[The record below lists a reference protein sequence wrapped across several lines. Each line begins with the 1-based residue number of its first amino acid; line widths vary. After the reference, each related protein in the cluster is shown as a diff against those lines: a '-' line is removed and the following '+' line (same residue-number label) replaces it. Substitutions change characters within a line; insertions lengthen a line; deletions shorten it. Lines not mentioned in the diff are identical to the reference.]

1 MLHQKT
7 VMAYQ
12 DLGER
17 CNVDEPLKVGSTM
30 RNLDC
35 PLNLNRIAVP
45 DTLARVHIAA
55 QRTESSLRALL
66 AKRQDRLW
74 LSLVAVPLAM
84 IIAALQFDLRLL
96 IPIAILCWW
105 WASSESQWLWLLGL
119 IEGCFG
125 IAWGYLG
132 ATILAEFPHNQIAVG
147 IGWAAY
153 ALVVAVGGGVNRW
166 RFAHKY
172 GW

>member
-1 MLHQKT
+1 MRNFDH
-7 VMAYQ
+7 
-12 DLGER
+12 
-17 CNVDEPLKVGSTM
+17 PLKLSRT
-30 RNLDC
+30 D
-35 PLNLNRIAVP
+35 VP
-45 DTLARVHIAA
+45 
-55 QRTESSLRALL
+55 SSLVPGSPVTATPVTGLLAQANVAVQRAATQARALL
-66 AKRQDRLW
+66 AKRQDHLW

-84 IIAALQFDLRLL
+84 TAVALQYDLRLL

-119 IEGCFG
+119 VEGCFG
-125 IAWGYLG
+125 IMWALLG
-132 ATILAEFPHNQIAVG
+132 ATLLAEFPRNQIAVG

-153 ALVVAVGGGVNRW
+153 ALVVAIGGGVNRW